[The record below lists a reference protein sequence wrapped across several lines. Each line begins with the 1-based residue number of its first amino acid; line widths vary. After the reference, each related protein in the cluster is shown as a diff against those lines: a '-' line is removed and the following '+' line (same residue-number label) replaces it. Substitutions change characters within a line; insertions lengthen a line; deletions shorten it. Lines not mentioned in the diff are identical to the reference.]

1 MYAPAPSPPR
11 APRVRRSLALPAA
24 SAIAIVLGTTQVAC
38 ARHHGGASRESGGF
52 DYYLL
57 SLSWSPAYCLESP
70 TSGECNGPRAFGFIV
85 HGLWPQNEHGWPENC
100 DTSRVPEDVANRML
114 DLMPARGLIYHEWK
128 AHGTCSGL
136 SPDEYF
142 RLVRTARAT
151 ISLPPGFG
159 AGTAPVEQ
167 QPAALTAAF
176 LRANPRLSADS
187 LVVSCST
194 GNVPR
199 LREVRVCLTRDLAP
213 RRCSADVLRGA
224 CRADTLLVPP
234 VR

>member
-1 MYAPAPSPPR
+1 MTKPTRHRPG
-11 APRVRRSLALPAA
+11 LALALLFAA
-24 SAIAIVLGTTQVAC
+24 LSAVGTAE
-38 ARHHGGASRESGGF
+38 ARWHSDRGGEPGSF

-57 SLSWSPAYCLESP
+57 TLSWSPAYCLESP
-70 TSGECNGPRAFGFIV
+70 TSAQCTGHRAYGFIV
-85 HGLWPQNEHGWPENC
+85 HGLWPQNERGWPEHC
-100 DTSRVPEDVANRML
+100 DTSRIPESLADSML
-114 DLMPARGLIYHEWK
+114 DLMPARGLVYHEWG

-136 SPDEYF
+136 SPTEYF
-142 RLVRTARAT
+142 RLIRTARAT
-151 ISLPPGFG
+151 INVPAGLG
-159 AGTAPVEQ
+159 AGTGAIEQ
-167 QPAALTAAF
+167 SPASLVQAF
-176 LRANPRLSADS
+176 LRANPRLAADS
-187 LVVSCST
+187 LVVACSG